1 MYWPLG
7 APKIYGL
14 SKQSALAV
22 HNRQSHD
29 GTDEDDGLLIEDC
42 DKVDSDK
49 GSVENIGSNGAQ
61 GQAIKGRNA
70 ANDDVELADE
80 LLSMKSSRGG
90 GIFATITKTTLTV
103 WQTKPTVA
111 LTAVSRST
119 QSITSYGR
127 NLAVL
132 LRPDGLII
140 VIQTELGFLIHYS
153 LDTDSSARVYDVAL
167 SSSHR
172 PSRRESTNGYA
183 HFRKPSNRAVNGM
196 SGGANDI
203 REVSLRFRMV
213 MRIDAGISKALAL
226 DDELV
231 VATLRP
237 AALQCI
243 RWDPDGNGSSQTST
257 QLLARTPWVADESP
271 VIDIVYDRPMNLMC
285 WVTADG
291 KAYAVQ
297 RQPQFSNAS
306 ARVPF
311 HGFCF
316 RDVGSDGDGAV
327 KVTINARFSLIAV
340 GCVSGQIDVYGVKD
354 YTGNI
359 PLSHSV
365 FAPLSSNA
373 SGRMTCLAYSP
384 DGYCLFAGYERGWT
398 MCSVYGKPGASS
410 FAVDHV
416 ARSNSNDRWLLGTRD
431 AFWAHGGCELAM
443 IGIPDDCINFID
455 VLRSAATGC
464 LSAAN
469 TARGLLQSAGSVVV
483 YRGHEILDVTAIS
496 PDTSL
501 WQTVQVPLSYLAN
514 QWPIKITALSKD
526 GNYIA
531 VAGRRGLAHYS
542 TTSGRWK
549 TFDDPQ
555 AEAEFGVRGGMCWHQ
570 RYLIASVETDDKF
583 QVRVYSRDKAL
594 DFSHIVHVEDLSAPA
609 ILTSTSGADSL
620 LVYTYDN
627 TLLHYIIVPTNSSIK
642 LVQVGQIGFHGIIRA
657 PPRVR
662 AISWILPEDQLEHGD
677 PSQDVATASVLF
689 LVDGKLVLLQPST
702 NEHGELKYD
711 LRVIAQKEDRLMY
724 TASRITREISHC
736 LIVSSLRCLAT
747 LLDE

>member
-1 MYWPLG
+1 
-7 APKIYGL
+7 
-14 SKQSALAV
+14 
-22 HNRQSHD
+22 
-29 GTDEDDGLLIEDC
+29 
-42 DKVDSDK
+42 
-49 GSVENIGSNGAQ
+49 
-61 GQAIKGRNA
+61 
-70 ANDDVELADE
+70 
-80 LLSMKSSRGG
+80 
-90 GIFATITKTTLTV
+90 
-103 WQTKPTVA
+103 
-111 LTAVSRST
+111 
-119 QSITSYGR
+119 
-127 NLAVL
+127 
-132 LRPDGLII
+132 
-140 VIQTELGFLIHYS
+140 
-153 LDTDSSARVYDVAL
+153 
-167 SSSHR
+167 
-172 PSRRESTNGYA
+172 
-183 HFRKPSNRAVNGM
+183 
-196 SGGANDI
+196 
-203 REVSLRFRMV
+203 
-213 MRIDAGISKALAL
+213 
-226 DDELV
+226 
-231 VATLRP
+231 
-237 AALQCI
+237 
-243 RWDPDGNGSSQTST
+243 
-257 QLLARTPWVADESP
+257 
-271 VIDIVYDRPMNLMC
+271 
-285 WVTADG
+285 
-291 KAYAVQ
+291 
-297 RQPQFSNAS
+297 
-306 ARVPF
+306 
-311 HGFCF
+311 
-316 RDVGSDGDGAV
+316 
-327 KVTINARFSLIAV
+327 
-340 GCVSGQIDVYGVKD
+340 
-354 YTGNI
+354 
-359 PLSHSV
+359 
-365 FAPLSSNA
+365 
-373 SGRMTCLAYSP
+373 
-384 DGYCLFAGYERGWT
+384 

-711 LRVIAQKEDRLMY
+711 MRVIAQKVEFYILLREQPTIIAPTPVEALITPDSELFSQPHLGHSLRDSLWFFDGDKFHLWSDIQDVIACAPTDLGRDLPSTVRIPLDFYPVSTMIAKGIVHGLDSDLLQRRDVDFSFFRQSTRTQLFVPQLLRQHLTDYNSPAALHLAISYQHLLYFAHALEVLLHDILDSEVDTPPSPPETALLPTAISFLSSFPPFLDIVVNCTRKTELRSWRTLFTHLPPVRQLFEMSLEQGKLQTAAGYLLVMHAFEHDDFRANEYGRLLKRAALEQDWDLSGELARFLLGIDSTGRILRVALVEAGLNAIPNGNEEDRPVNGLGTSQTQKEAQPTKDLGALNVGFDY
-724 TASRITREISHC
+724 FSFRRSPDT
-736 LIVSSLRCLAT
+736 
-747 LLDE
+747 